1 LGFRDSTPLTSI
13 DTSGDGKLILIG
25 GRKGRLELWDGDEH
39 VQIATHFPGHQSS
52 DIQAV
57 ALAPD
62 GKFFVTAD
70 ASTILLWPGPDQWA
84 DIICSKLD
92 RNMSDDQ
99 WHEWVSKA
107 IPPEIQCRGLPGP
120 PAPE

>member
-1 LGFRDSTPLTSI
+1 MQLSAHFVGHLT
-13 DTSGDGKLILIG
+13 
-25 GRKGRLELWDGDEH
+25 
-39 VQIATHFPGHQSS
+39 A

-92 RNMSDDQ
+92 RNMSNNQ
-99 WHEWVSKA
+99 WWEWVSKGMDYQK
-107 IPPEIQCRGLPGP
+107 QCRGLP
-120 PAPE
+120 APTTLEQKVGVIP